1 MREQLPIW
9 ILLNYLLLSNQCG
22 AQNWKNAKVS
32 ITLMFLL
39 SHFSFFVF
47 GHCWRQSCE
56 NTKILCNLCLHF
68 AKQDGQDGKN
78 REKNYKTLTI
88 YETKTCTF

>member
-32 ITLMFLL
+32 ITLMFLS

-56 NTKILCNLCLHF
+56 NTKILCNPCLHF
-68 AKQDGQDGKN
+68 ARQVGHNKGK
-78 REKNYKTLTI
+78 ESQVTKVTKISKNKRQ
-88 YETKTCTF
+88 K

>member
-32 ITLMFLL
+32 LTLIIP
-39 SHFSFFVF
+39 FFVF
-47 GHCWRQSCE
+47 GFLVIFGDKVL
-56 NTKILCNLCLHF
+56 KILHNPYLHF
-68 AKQDGQDGKN
+68 ARQDGQDRKKGK
-78 REKNYKTLTI
+78 KIMQLK
-88 YETKTCTF
+88 